1 MVHLHLMMN
10 LSFLQITTDFY
21 IFLFAPMNLT
31 TDQKL
36 ALTQRIVDNFNSFV
50 QSELEYQ
57 IEDMKDNDEL
67 DWDYFLRSS
76 DSEDITK
83 MVVDMIAVP
92 VS

>member
-1 MVHLHLMMN
+1 
-10 LSFLQITTDFY
+10 
-21 IFLFAPMNLT
+21 MNLT